1 MASIMRLAMTDKVIE
16 NENVDV
22 RESFFGLI
30 KRAYYM
36 PTESEIKVSLKDF
49 DFDTGNKL
57 KNLLDN
63 HQVNLKEALASLG
76 TVKESPISNMRLE
89 ACVSRDRQFAAF
101 MLLRYMGLDY
111 RPITDVRIY
120 EGADAE
126 LVSSVFVSAS

>member
-57 KNLLDN
+57 KSLLDN
-63 HQVNLKEALASLG
+63 HQVNLKDALASLG
-76 TVKESPISNMRLE
+76 TVKESQHE
-89 ACVSRDRQFAAF
+89 A
-101 MLLRYMGLDY
+101 
-111 RPITDVRIY
+111 
-120 EGADAE
+120 
-126 LVSSVFVSAS
+126 